1 MLYKELIQRIKQNDI
16 APVYLLFG
24 EEYQI
29 SKLMAKQL
37 KDHLVTP
44 DFESLN
50 FIKYDER
57 KHSLFDLV
65 TFCETMPFMSE
76 KRLVFVADD
85 NLLYGTV
92 GDEEADALV
101 SYIKNPNASTCLVF
115 LTRRQDKKR
124 KITKAL
130 HQYAAV
136 VESPRADR
144 QELENWILKRLRVGG
159 KQTDRETMNALVV
172 GLEYLE
178 KGSRMTLEDVD
189 NELEK
194 IMSFA
199 KDRNRIT
206 EQDVNLVLARG
217 MEQSIFRMLELLGM
231 GQIKESLDV
240 LNSLFE
246 MGEPVGRILYMVV
259 RQLRMMYRSKL
270 LKAKG
275 YSTDQI
281 AAETDFKPFMIRS
294 ALKQAGYFSE
304 EKLQKAYDR
313 CAGMDQM
320 FKSSKNDPKILLEM
334 LIFDLGQKK

>member
-1 MLYKELIQRIKQNDI
+1 MLYKELIQQIKKNDI
-16 APVYLLFG
+16 APVYLLCG
-24 EEYQI
+24 DEYQI

-37 KDHLVTP
+37 KEQLVAPT
-44 DFESLN
+44 FENLN
-50 FIKYDER
+50 YIKYDER
-57 KHSLFDLV
+57 KHTLFDVV

-76 KRLVFVADD
+76 KRMVFVADD
-85 NLLYGTV
+85 HLLYGAV

-101 SYIKNPNASTCLVF
+101 SYLKGPNSSTCLVF

-130 HQYAAV
+130 YQYGTV

-144 QELENWILKRLRVGG
+144 QDLENWILKRLKVGG
-159 KQTDRETMNALVV
+159 KQTDRETMNALVE

-199 KDRNRIT
+199 KERTRIT
-206 EQDVNLVLARG
+206 KEDVLLVLARG

-231 GQIKESLDV
+231 GQTRESLDV

-246 MGEPVGRILYMVV
+246 MGEPVGRILYMIV
-259 RQLRMMYRSKL
+259 RQLRMMYRSRL

-281 AAETDFKPFMIRS
+281 AAETELKPFMIRN
-294 ALKQAGYFSE
+294 ALKQANYFSE
-304 EKLQKAYDR
+304 EKLQKAYER
-313 CAGMDQM
+313 CANMDHM

-334 LIFDLGQKK
+334 LIFDLGHKK